1 LTDLQIVL
9 IFIGLAVAALLVVP
23 RLIMLRT
30 IPKVIAIFRETGA
43 VGVDNARSH
52 EELGLA
58 PKGVLDR
65 MLRARDHKPRALELL
80 IGADIV
86 QIDSVGK
93 LYLSEAKLAK
103 TRWSHL

>member
-1 LTDLQIVL
+1 MAL
-9 IFIGLAVAALLVVP
+9 IFVGLAVAALLVVP
-23 RLIMLRT
+23 RFIMLRT
-30 IPKVIAIFRETGA
+30 IPKVIVIFREAGA

-65 MLRARDHKPRALELL
+65 MLGARDYKPRALNLL

-86 QIDSVGK
+86 QLDAAGK
-93 LYLSEAKLAK
+93 LYLSELELSK

>member
-1 LTDLQIVL
+1 MTDLQIAL

-30 IPKVIAIFRETGA
+30 IPKVIAIFRKTGA

-65 MLRARDHKPRALELL
+65 MLRTRDYKPRALKLL

-93 LYLSEAKLAK
+93 LYLSEAKLAE